1 MLYLIKTGE
10 KFIDY
15 TMQELKDIAN
25 PSRLYTDIISNF
37 IMMDSQI
44 TYEDLTKLITAATFV
59 NNVMKVDKEISN
71 LNSKEDLLEPIKG
84 ILIKGERFKISVSK
98 ASSKL
103 SENAKT
109 IEVWLGTRI
118 ESEGFTADL
127 KSPNVLVKVVAIGS
141 KAYIGKQPVNAYSE
155 DWQRDLATMPRIN
168 RSELKII
175 EAWQYFNLENLPNG
189 KVLDVGAAPG
199 GWSDFMLGKGM
210 NVVAVDGASLNYEK
224 LGKQNILVVS
234 SGEQHDGVDHCSKE
248 NFGECIRLAQG
259 KRLVHLK
266 ESFDNCIDCIAKLG
280 PYDLLL
286 IDANT
291 GPEVS
296 GAIAVSASGSM
307 RSGAQLLMT
316 IKLIDFNISMHI
328 SRIRQILEDQFEIV
342 AIKKLPHNRRELTLH
357 AVKK

>member
-44 TYEDLTKLITAATFV
+44 TYEDL
-59 NNVMKVDKEISN
+59 
-71 LNSKEDLLEPIKG
+71 
-84 ILIKGERFKISVSK
+84 RFKISVSK

-224 LGKQNILVVS
+224 LG
-234 SGEQHDGVDHCSKE
+234 
-248 NFGECIRLAQG
+248 
-259 KRLVHLK
+259 
-266 ESFDNCIDCIAKLG
+266 
-280 PYDLLL
+280 PYDVLL

-291 GPEVS
+291 GPEAS